1 MSDPVRVAIVD
12 DEELLN
18 SLLADWL
25 AMRPGFEVVGKF
37 RDVAGVTAAAK
48 TLATNC
54 DLMIVDV
61 NLPDGDGLQ
70 VIHTVSKAAGRPI
83 PAVVISGRPSSDLF
97 ERLYRELD
105 GAWAMLVKGSNGLAN
120 LEHAI
125 QAVRQGLVMV
135 DPQLRQSTDTI
146 GGPQLTDQER
156 DVMKHVA
163 MGGSNATVANAVYMS
178 EKSVERVLHS
188 VYKKYGLEGTSKRDN
203 PRVRATLMYLGL
215 VSAAAK

>member
-1 MSDPVRVAIVD
+1 
-12 DEELLN
+12 
-18 SLLADWL
+18 
-25 AMRPGFEVVGKF
+25 
-37 RDVAGVTAAAK
+37 
-48 TLATNC
+48 
-54 DLMIVDV
+54 
-61 NLPDGDGLQ
+61 
-70 VIHTVSKAAGRPI
+70 
-83 PAVVISGRPSSDLF
+83 
-97 ERLYRELD
+97 
-105 GAWAMLVKGSNGLAN
+105 MLVKGSNGLAN